1 MGISGVDVGGI
12 SGVNVCL
19 QESVMSMFVCR
30 NQLLLAVARQHGFSK
45 VVLGDTATLLS
56 MRIMTDMAKGK
67 GAQVSFDTVSV
78 SQLHVYVCVYRG
90 VERWGNF
97 YLVFLK
103 VYLKK

>member
-1 MGISGVDVGGI
+1 MLMFAGI
-12 SGVNVCL
+12 SGVNICL
-19 QESVMSMFVCR
+19 QESVVSMFVCR

-56 MRIMTDMAKGK
+56 VRIMTDMAKGK
-67 GAQVSFDTVSV
+67 GAQVSFDTVS
-78 SQLHVYVCVYRG
+78 QLHVYVYVYRG
-90 VERWGNF
+90 AERWGNF